1 MTCFLQ
7 AVWFSFGK
15 INSFSFSVSRSL
27 IPHCSFISGFVQ
39 SAVSAFGSKL
49 LKMGFQVLF
58 FSKGFGIKFR
68 GKREQMCLFLNEL
81 YSKKRNEIID

>member
-7 AVWFSFGK
+7 AGWFSVGK

-27 IPHCSFISGFVQ
+27 IPHCSFVSGFVQ
-39 SAVSAFGSKL
+39 STVSAFGSKL

-58 FSKGFGIKFR
+58 FRKSFGVKFR
-68 GKREQMCLFLNEL
+68 GKREQTLIF
-81 YSKKRNEIID
+81 K

>member
-27 IPHCSFISGFVQ
+27 IPHCSFVSGFVQ

-58 FSKGFGIKFR
+58 FRKSSSSEAKENR
-68 GKREQMCLFLNEL
+68 CLFLNEL
-81 YSKKRNEIID
+81 CLCSKKRN